1 MDKPIWTKLHT
12 LTIIL
17 ALTHLNYKL
26 RFLVSRVSGLCAF
39 LHSHTHIH
47 IHTYTSQG
55 TRSQVLVSSYIRT
68 HVPSY
73 IRSHVPN
80 THVHKC
86 AQIHVHALPHIH
98 THIHTHIYMPR
109 NLKQRFVLP
118 GKQRF
123 GVFIVACI
131 QFLVHNFVYIIF
143 LYVFHFTWNN
153 VLVSS

>member
-1 MDKPIWTKLHT
+1 M
-12 LTIIL
+12 
-17 ALTHLNYKL
+17 
-26 RFLVSRVSGLCAF
+26 SRVSGLCAF

-123 GVFIVACI
+123 GVFVRSPMFI
-131 QFLVHNFVYIIF
+131 QDF
-143 LYVFHFTWNN
+143 
-153 VLVSS
+153 VLVSKSFPNVHTGFCTCKYVLKPNQLDLVN